1 MMLQSCLMNSL
12 GKPHLWMVKA
22 SAVCGCNTLIET
34 QHESDP
40 VVLIHKRW
48 DINPFSP
55 PISIHHD
62 WLFES
67 LPATLLLHW

>member
-1 MMLQSCLMNSL
+1 MSKLEFDPYHWKAFPRLWDMMLQSCLMNSL

-40 VVLIHKRW
+40 VV
-48 DINPFSP
+48 
-55 PISIHHD
+55 
-62 WLFES
+62 
-67 LPATLLLHW
+67 